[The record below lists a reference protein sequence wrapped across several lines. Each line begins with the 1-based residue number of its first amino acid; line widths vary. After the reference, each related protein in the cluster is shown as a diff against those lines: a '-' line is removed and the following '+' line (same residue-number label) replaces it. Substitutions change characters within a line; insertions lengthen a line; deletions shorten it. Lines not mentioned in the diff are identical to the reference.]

1 MTPAPDEPPTG
12 GPDEEDADWHGWIDP
27 DDRLWRH
34 PSEVAG
40 ASAASA
46 ASAASGT
53 PGPPGLRDHRRTRI
67 MMLVGAV
74 AAVSAAVSVGILL
87 AQDAPPSAP
96 TATTDAAS
104 DAPLT
109 TLAGS
114 TTLIPRVANAAGNAM
129 VELRAVTSHGTV
141 TQVGVAVAEGGQVA
155 TTAADLSGLRHIDM
169 VGPGGRL
176 LPASV
181 VAVDHSSDIALV
193 AVPDDVPVP
202 PFSDDVSLHSGGAD
216 MILTTA
222 MAGGGAVTLRCT
234 PGSVTGVGGAIAG
247 GPASGMPGITAT
259 APGVPVGAGDLLLN
273 TSGAVLGIYDSGS
286 TPSAGA
292 PTFLPTQLVLGVT
305 DDLRSR
311 GRVNQGWLGITG
323 NDSAG
328 QAGVDVAQVTPGS
341 PAAGR
346 LQAGDVIAGLDSVP
360 VRTMADL
367 RGRLYVLPP
376 STPVTLSIRTGST
389 SADVGVTLSASP

>member
-1 MTPAPDEPPTG
+1 MA
-12 GPDEEDADWHGWIDP
+12 
-27 DDRLWRH
+27 
-34 PSEVAG
+34 
-40 ASAASA
+40 AASA
-46 ASAASGT
+46 A
-53 PGPPGLRDHRRTRI
+53 
-67 MMLVGAV
+67 VW
-74 AAVSAAVSVGILL
+74 VGILL
-87 AQDAPPSAP
+87 AQGAPPSTP

-114 TTLIPRVANAAGNAM
+114 TTLIPRVANAAGDSM

-176 LPASV
+176 LSASV
-181 VAVDHSSDIALV
+181 VAVDHSSDIAV
-193 AVPDDVPVP
+193 VEVPDDLPVP
-202 PFSDDVSLHSGGAD
+202 PFSDDVSLHSGGIRHD
-216 MILTTA
+216 PDHRHGRRRGT
-222 MAGGGAVTLRCT
+222 VTLRCT

-273 TSGAVLGIYDSGS
+273 PSGAVLGIYDSGS
-286 TPSAGA
+286 TPSRGHRPSFRPSWCWVWPTTSARGAGSTRVGSA
-292 PTFLPTQLVLGVT
+292 
-305 DDLRSR
+305 SR
-311 GRVNQGWLGITG
+311 GPIRWARRASRWPRL
-323 NDSAG
+323 
-328 QAGVDVAQVTPGS
+328 TPGS

-376 STPVTLSIRTGST
+376 STPVTLSVRTGST
-389 SADVGVTLSASP
+389 SADVGVTLGASP